1 MMRKKIPI
9 EKTDG
14 LSLEK
19 YKLEKGGLYERKD

>member
-1 MMRKKIPI
+1 MIRDKIPI
-9 EKTDG
+9 KTNRE